1 MKEEQC
7 AQRIFEQCP
16 IISLDR
22 KVGYREENY
31 REDFLTIP
39 GPTTHLTRQG
49 QYLHTTGCL
58 QEEELLSELIGFD
71 WQRIRESSF
80 HSRGQTRTFQ
90 KKKKKKYYQLS
101 VKEPTRKKKSKDI
114 RRKYLTVLGN
124 YGKLFSKKK
133 EKLWTAIM
141 CTHTPKQRDI
151 RKQLFTNVVNVKNVK
166 VSSQR
171 CNQEN

>member
-16 IISLDR
+16 IVSLYR

-39 GPTTHLTRQG
+39 GPTTHPTRQG
-49 QYLHTTGCL
+49 QYPHTTGCL
-58 QEEELLSELIGFD
+58 QEEELLSELIGFK
-71 WQRIRESSF
+71 IGREF
-80 HSRGQTRTFQ
+80 ERTPFTAGDKPEHF
-90 KKKKKKYYQLS
+90 KKKKKHYQLS

-124 YGKLFSKKK
+124 YVKLFSKKK
-133 EKLWTAIM
+133 GKIVD
-141 CTHTPKQRDI
+141 CY
-151 RKQLFTNVVNVKNVK
+151 NVHPYTKTEILEN
-166 VSSQR
+166 SSLPML
-171 CNQEN
+171 